1 MIFLNKKY
9 SLILFLV
16 FLQIPNS
23 VLVAQEIDFGTY
35 SSTYSVTVQE
45 LDGTILDFGLLYNNE
60 GLISIDIEDAL
71 VYSIEAVEYM
81 DIIIDISADLNLETA
96 GCVTS
101 SCQIPFTLNAA
112 YANRGQN
119 NIAQAIA
126 MNISSNGASAQFP
139 VKYRGN
145 APPGPPP
152 TPVYEGYNPNN
163 YTDTAYLYIYG
174 SINVPIVDAG
184 SYSGQISISVIY
196 D

>member
-1 MIFLNKKY
+1 MLFLNKKY
-9 SLILFLV
+9 CLLLFLV
-16 FLQIPNS
+16 FVQLQQQN
-23 VLVAQEIDFGTY
+23 LTAQEIDFGSY

-45 LDGTILDFGLLYNNE
+45 LDGSSLDFGLLYLNQE
-60 GLISIDIEDAL
+60 TVALGIEDAL

-81 DIIIDISADLNLETA
+81 DIIIDLSADLNLETA
-96 GCVTS
+96 GCAS
-101 SCQIPFTLNAA
+101 ASCQIPFTLEAA

-119 NIAQAIA
+119 NTAQAVE
-126 MNISSNGASAQFP
+126 MNIVSNVTSAQFP

-152 TPVYEGYNPNN
+152 TPIFDGYNPNT

-174 SINVPIVDAG
+174 SIYVGIVDAG
-184 SYSGQISISVIY
+184 SYSAEITISVIY